1 MLVEQFLKYIRHEKR
16 YSEHTCASYENDLRQ
31 FSDYVRE
38 TFEMDVIEVRHAQVR
53 DYMVFLL
60 ETGMSENSVGRKL
73 STLRSFYKHLLR
85 EERIDSSPM
94 ALVKA
99 PAVPK
104 RLPVYI
110 DGDKMDGLLDS
121 KEFFD
126 ESFPSV
132 RDKVIIE
139 TFFGTGMRLAELLN
153 LQDQDVDLYE
163 SVLHVLGKGNKQR
176 IIPITKQLVNQIKS
190 YITLRNQQNFDN
202 KSSRLFVTDK
212 GKGATRHFVYRTVRN
227 YLAHVTTQDKRSP
240 HVLRH
245 SYATSM
251 LNRGAD
257 LNDIKE
263 LLGHTSLAATQ
274 VYTHNT
280 IEKLKLIYKQAH
292 PKA

>member
-1 MLVEQFLKYIRHEKR
+1 MPIEQFLTYIRHEKR
-16 YSEHTCASYENDLRQ
+16 YSPHTCESYENDLRQ
-31 FSDYVRE
+31 FSGYIGE
-38 TFEMDVIEVRHAQVR
+38 TFEMEVREVKHTQVR
-53 DYMVFLL
+53 DYMIFLL

-73 STLRSFYKHLLR
+73 STLRSFYKYLLR
-85 EERIDSSPM
+85 EEVIDSSPM
-94 ALVKA
+94 ALIKA

-104 RLPVYI
+104 RLPVFI
-110 DGDKMDGLLDS
+110 DDDKMDRLLDS

-126 ESFPSV
+126 DSFPSV
-132 RDKVIIE
+132 RNKVIIE
-139 TFFGTGMRLAELLN
+139 TFFGTGMRLAELLH
-153 LQDQDVDLYE
+153 LEDEDVNVYE
-163 SVLHVLGKGNKQR
+163 SVVRVLGKGNKER
-176 IIPITKQLVNQIKS
+176 IIPITKQLVNQIEA
-190 YITLRNQQNFDN
+190 YIALKNQQNFDN
-202 KSSRLFVTDK
+202 KSAKLFVTDK
-212 GKGATRHFVYRTVRN
+212 GKDATRGFVYGIVKS
-227 YLAHVTTQDKRSP
+227 YLTHVTTQDKRSP

-251 LNRGAD
+251 LNMGAD